1 MAFLRCIGR
10 WTLTALFIN
19 SIIGGGIFGVP
30 GELNRMLGRASPF
43 AMLFAALG
51 MAVVMACMAEVA
63 SHFSESGGP
72 YLYVRSAF
80 GRFMGMQVG
89 WFHLLTVVAAV
100 AGLANLFV
108 DTLSQLL
115 SLPADFW
122 TRASI
127 MAALIAV
134 PAAANYRGVRTGA
147 NLCNVVTVA
156 KLAPL
161 ALLILAGIFRF
172 AREPH
177 VIHTSE
183 PASPGLSNW
192 ARAMVFL
199 LFTYGGWEDSLI
211 PASEIREPRR
221 TIPFALGVALLACAA
236 IYMLLQFVTVQ
247 TIGAKA
253 TTTPLQ
259 EVASVLLGRSGAGF
273 VAVALVVSLYG
284 WISAD
289 LLNAPRLAYSLAAAG
304 DFPSL
309 FKKIHRRFQTP
320 AYAIVLYALA
330 AWLLAISGG
339 FLWAAALSAGSMT
352 VYYAL
357 TCASLPRLRKLR
369 RNPDALRIPA
379 GPLFS
384 ILGVM
389 ISLALMTGLKQRE
402 LLLML
407 VTALIAT
414 ANWLWAR
421 QHQPMARNVVAA
433 Q

>member
-19 SIIGGGIFGVP
+19 CIIGGGIFGVP

-43 AMLFAALG
+43 AMLLAAVG
-51 MAVVMACMAEVA
+51 MAVIMACLTEIA
-63 SHFSESGGP
+63 SQFSESGGP
-72 YLYVRSAF
+72 YLYVRTAF

-100 AGLANLFV
+100 AGIANLFV
-108 DTLSQLL
+108 DTLSELL
-115 SLPADFW
+115 SLPGHFW
-122 TRASI
+122 MRASI

-147 NLCNVVTVA
+147 NLSNVFTVA

-161 ALLILAGIFRF
+161 ALLILAGILRF
-172 AREPH
+172 AREPQ
-177 VIHTSE
+177 VIHTAE
-183 PASPGLSNW
+183 AVSPGLSNW

-211 PASEIREPRR
+211 PTSEIREPRR
-221 TIPFALGVALLACAA
+221 TIPFALTAALLACAA
-236 IYMLLQFVTVQ
+236 IYMLLQFVTVE
-247 TIGAKA
+247 TIGTKA

-259 EVASVLLGRSGAGF
+259 EVASVLLGPSGAGF
-273 VAVALVVSLYG
+273 VAIAVMVSLYG

-309 FKKIHRRFQTP
+309 FKHIHPRFQTP

-352 VYYAL
+352 VYYAM
-357 TCASLPRLRKLR
+357 TCASLMRLRKLR
-369 RNPDALRIPA
+369 HNPDALRIPA
-379 GPLFS
+379 GPLLS

-414 ANWLWAR
+414 INWLWAR
-421 QHQPMARNVVAA
+421 QHQVVATTA
-433 Q
+433 AA